1 MAASKLT
8 VKGED
13 ELAEQLITLAL
24 RNNVSIHEESEL
36 VQLLANV
43 DLGEEIPETLYL
55 TVAEIIAF
63 VYLLKGKIPDN
74 SVVEP

>member
-1 MAASKLT
+1 VAASKLT